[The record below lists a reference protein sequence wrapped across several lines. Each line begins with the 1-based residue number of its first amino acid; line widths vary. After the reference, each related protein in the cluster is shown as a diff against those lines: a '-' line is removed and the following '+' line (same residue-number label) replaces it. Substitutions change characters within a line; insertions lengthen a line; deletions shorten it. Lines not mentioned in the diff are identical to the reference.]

1 MVSRRARGCASAQ
14 IRCSSQLEL
23 GNLPNMASIALLQL
37 SPHEP
42 TETDSEQLNSLIR
55 SVGMGRRRFREGCG
69 CCCRYCINCA
79 RALRIIMHKFVQI
92 RATVARAL
100 GTLHTIPAGDHAP
113 VRMNIPG
120 DGPQYPQL

>member
-1 MVSRRARGCASAQ
+1 VVVVESFG
-14 IRCSSQLEL
+14 
-23 GNLPNMASIALLQL
+23 SI
-37 SPHEP
+37 S
-42 TETDSEQLNSLIR
+42 
-55 SVGMGRRRFREGCG
+55 
-69 CCCRYCINCA
+69 CA
-79 RALRIIMHKFVQI
+79 RARAHRIIMHKFVQI